1 MILNQTYS
9 ATVGTFN
16 EWGVKALLTQES
28 FVYLEKSQNTPRVEG
43 GREASLQIPQ
53 ILNLVFGKKL
63 SVWFLGSLQFVSIKK
78 PICEEIAVL
87 LGIVFLFVTQSVEIN
102 CHS

>member
-1 MILNQTYS
+1 MGCQ
-9 ATVGTFN
+9 G
-16 EWGVKALLTQES
+16 S
-28 FVYLEKSQNTPRVEG
+28 FDTGKLCVFGEEPKHPQGRG